1 METKHKREAS
11 ENIRRC
17 RDRLRDRKR
26 EKDRKLWSGG
36 MLEWE
41 PNRIPFTWNLL
52 LCLSEGRIIGQRCVP
67 TIASLNVPSLI
78 FPTSFGPNQGVSLAN
93 FRDPIIAPP
102 RPSSNG
108 FSNQPGA
115 VFSIYQR
122 KGLTLL
128 ILSSRFDIVSVWRRR
143 KREIERN

>member
-1 METKHKREAS
+1 MKLVALPKRR
-11 ENIRRC
+11 ENNWPT
-17 RDRLRDRKR
+17 LRAD
-26 EKDRKLWSGG
+26 DS
-36 MLEWE
+36 
-41 PNRIPFTWNLL
+41 
-52 LCLSEGRIIGQRCVP
+52 VP
-67 TIASLNVPSLI
+67 YMPSLI

-128 ILSSRFDIVSVWRRR
+128 ILLSRFDIVSVWRRR